1 MCPHRTLQ
9 IACLTLALSLLTAP
23 AQTPENNAAADPALP
38 PAADESTEVT
48 TIPIRKY
55 GPKDVKIAQLIQ
67 GQPLRRAYPY
77 AVATL
82 LQSLNER
89 TTVKVETQPTII
101 SSFEDP
107 QIFNFP
113 LIYVNAADRHDWLFP
128 PAEADNLRK
137 YLERGGF
144 VYIDAGINA
153 EFLRGSASAGQHH
166 SFADW
171 DASPELKEAFKE
183 VFPEK
188 EFEPLNRK
196 HPIFRS
202 FYEGLPDASGL
213 PDTVRQFVVN
223 EKWPEGSYSTVA
235 MTVKDRIAVI
245 ATPVVSMGWG
255 KNAVGNWSSTIRFRI
270 REAPPDLNSILPTAI
285 VTGPKYPVT
294 REDGRQ
300 DWVFCQG
307 DTLPAWVEEASSNWR
322 VFRYYPGLQI
332 SEYAHVFYTR
342 LGINFVAYALTH

>member
-183 VFPEK
+183 VFPKK

-202 FYEGLPDASGL
+202 FYEGLPDASDL

-223 EKWPEGSYSTVA
+223 EKWPAGSYSTVA

-270 REAPPDLNSILPTAI
+270 REAPPDLDYAFEIRDARLFGPRYLGALRAAGASHCFNLWSRMPPLGEQLRRTRGWVGSPLVVRLMLP
-285 VTGPKYPVT
+285 
-294 REDGRQ
+294 
-300 DWVFCQG
+300 
-307 DTLPAWVEEASSNWR
+307 
-322 VFRYYPGLQI
+322 PGK
-332 SEYAHVFYTR
+332 R
-342 LGINFVAYALTH
+342 

>member
-1 MCPHRTLQ
+1 MRPHRTLQ
-9 IACLTLALSLLTAP
+9 IACLTLALSLLPAP
-23 AQTPENNAAADPALP
+23 AQTPEDAAAGPAVP
-38 PAADESTEVT
+38 PAADESTGVT
-48 TIPIRKY
+48 ATPIRKY
-55 GPKDVKIAQLIQ
+55 GPKDVRIAQLIQ

-82 LQSLNER
+82 LQSINER
-89 TTVKVETQPTII
+89 TTVKIDTQPTII

-113 LIYVNAADRHDWLFP
+113 LIYVNAADRPDWLFS

-144 VYIDAGINA
+144 VFIDAGINA

-171 DASPELKEAFKE
+171 DAMPELKEAFKE

-202 FYEGLPDASGL
+202 FYEGLPDASDL

-223 EKWPEGSYSTVA
+223 EKWPGGSYSTVA
-235 MTVKDRIAVI
+235 MIVKDRIAVV

-255 KNAVGNWSSTIRFRI
+255 KSAIGNWATTIRFRI
-270 REAPPDLNSILPTAI
+270 REAPLGVNSILPTAI
-285 VTGPKYPVT
+285 VTGPKYSVT
-294 REDGRQ
+294 REDGRL

-307 DTLPAWVEEASSNWR
+307 DTLPAWVEEATSNWR

-332 SEYAHVFYTR
+332 SEYAHVFYTQ
-342 LGINFVAYALTH
+342 LGINFFAYALTH